1 MGLRKP
7 ERRNRER
14 PTCKLD
20 NNNNYCCC
28 SDHHYDGRIDD
39 NYFDNSDRRA
49 DNYST
54 DNHGADNHGADNHGA
69 DNYHCSSVGHVAAG
83 CWCTGVS
90 IVDF

>member
-20 NNNNYCCC
+20 NYNNNYRCC
-28 SDHHYDGRIDD
+28 SDHHHYYDGRIDD

-49 DNYST
+49 DNYGADNYSTDNYST
-54 DNHGADNHGADNHGA
+54 DNH
-69 DNYHCSSVGHVAAG
+69 YHCSSVGHVAAG